1 MQRTLSEIQIDF
13 LTRKLAEADMF
24 SVEICNDYSTSCV
37 NKGTINGDKNVSSR
51 ESEAILVI
59 KRLQE
64 HVVLSFY
71 FNIFLFLY
79 IYICNHFNTYA
90 GNNKYLV
97 NAVFIIF
104 VVGLTYMFYYLF
116 SICRLR
122 C

>member
-1 MQRTLSEIQIDF
+1 
-13 LTRKLAEADMF
+13 MF

-37 NKGTINGDKNVSSR
+37 NKSTINGDKNVSSR

-64 HVVLSFY
+64 HVILSFY
-71 FNIFLFLY
+71 FNIFFLLY
-79 IYICNHFNTYA
+79 IYIYIYFCNYFNTYA
-90 GNNKYLV
+90 VNNKYLV